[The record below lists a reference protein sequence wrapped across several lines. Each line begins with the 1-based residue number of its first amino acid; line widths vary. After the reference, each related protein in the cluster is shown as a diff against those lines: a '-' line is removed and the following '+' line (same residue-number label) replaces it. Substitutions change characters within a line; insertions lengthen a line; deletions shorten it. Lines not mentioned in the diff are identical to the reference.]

1 MLSTTSCQLPL
12 IFSIFSLILLYKIY
26 EKMPVEA
33 TDMTYRKSNPSI
45 VDKINV
51 IIFGFDKNH
60 RQLNK

>member
-1 MLSTTSCQLPL
+1 
-12 IFSIFSLILLYKIY
+12 
-26 EKMPVEA
+26 MPVEA